1 MNIAILG
8 YGKMGKE
15 IEKIVLSRGHT
26 VGVIINTD
34 EEWFDKK
41 GKLATGDIDVA
52 IEFSTPRSAVR
63 NITQCFEVGLPVV
76 VGTTGW
82 LDELDHI
89 KQLCI
94 DGDHTL
100 FYASNFSLGVNIF
113 FELNRKLAQMMN
125 KHPEYLPDIEEIHH
139 KQKLDS
145 PSGTAITLANEMVR
159 NLSGKVAWTNQSS
172 TRNDEIS
179 IISKR
184 EDDVP
189 GTHIVTYSSEED
201 KIEIKHIAHGRKGFA
216 FGAVL
221 AAEFVKGKVGIF
233 GMKDMLGF

>member
-1 MNIAILG
+1 MKVAILG

-15 IEKIVLSRGHT
+15 IEKVALSRGHT
-26 VGVIINTD
+26 IGVIINTD

-41 GKLATGDIDVA
+41 GLLIKNDIDVA
-52 IEFSTPRSAVR
+52 IEFSTPKSAVR
-63 NITQCFEVGLPVV
+63 NITQCFEAGLPVV

-82 LDELDHI
+82 LDELDHV

-125 KHPEYLPDIEEIHH
+125 KHPDYIPDIEEIHH

-145 PSGTAITLANEMVR
+145 PSGTAITIANEMVR
-159 NLSGKVAWTNQSS
+159 NLSGKVAWTNQTNS
-172 TRNDEIS
+172 RNDEIP

-184 EDDVP
+184 IDDVP
-189 GTHIVTYSSEED
+189 GTHIVSYASEED
-201 KIEIKHIAHGRKGFA
+201 KIEIKHTAFGRKGFA
-216 FGAVL
+216 FGALL

>member
-1 MNIAILG
+1 MKVAILG

-15 IEKIVLSRGHT
+15 IEKIALSRGHT
-26 VGVIINTD
+26 IGVIINTD

-41 GKLATGDIDVA
+41 GLLIKNDIDVA
-52 IEFSTPRSAVR
+52 IEFSTPKSAVR
-63 NITQCFEVGLPVV
+63 NITQCFEAGLPVV

-82 LDELDHI
+82 LDELDYV

-125 KHPEYLPDIEEIHH
+125 KHPDYIPDIEEIHH

-145 PSGTAITLANEMVR
+145 PSGTAITIANDMVR
-159 NLSGKVAWTNQSS
+159 NLSGKVAWTNQTNS
-172 TRNDEIS
+172 RNDEIP

-184 EDDVP
+184 IDDVP
-189 GTHIVTYSSEED
+189 GTHIVSYASEED
-201 KIEIKHIAHGRKGFA
+201 KIEIKHTAFGRKGFA

>member
-15 IEKIVLSRGHT
+15 IEKIALERGHSI
-26 VGVIINTD
+26 GLIINTD
-34 EEWFDKK
+34 EAWFNTKDQ
-41 GKLATGDIDVA
+41 LAEKNIDVA

-63 NITQCFEVGLPVV
+63 NITHCFDVGLPVV

-82 LDELDHI
+82 LEELDYV
-89 KQLCI
+89 KQMCI

-100 FYASNFSLGVNIF
+100 FYSPNFSLGVNIF
-113 FELNRKLAQMMN
+113 FELNKKLAQLMH
-125 KHPEYLPDIEEIHH
+125 KHPEYVPEIEEIHH
-139 KQKLDS
+139 KHKLDS
-145 PSGTAITLANEMVR
+145 PSGTAINLANELVR
-159 NLSGKVAWTNQSS
+159 SLNGKVAWTDDHEV
-172 TRNDEIS
+172 RKDEIL
-179 IISKR
+179 IISRR

-189 GTHIVTYSSEED
+189 GTHIVSYSSEED
-201 KIEIKHIAHGRKGFA
+201 VIEIKHTAHGRKGFA
-216 FGAVL
+216 FGAIL

>member
-1 MNIAILG
+1 MKVAILG

-15 IEKIVLSRGHT
+15 IEKIALSRGHT
-26 VGVIINTD
+26 IGVIINTD

-41 GKLATGDIDVA
+41 GFLNKNDIDVA
-52 IEFSTPRSAVR
+52 IEFSTPKSAVR
-63 NITQCFEVGLPVV
+63 NISQCFEAGLPVV

-82 LDELDHI
+82 MDELDYV

-125 KHPEYLPDIEEIHH
+125 KHTDYIPDIEEIHH

-145 PSGTAITLANEMVR
+145 PSGTAITIANEMVR
-159 NLSGKVAWTNQSS
+159 NLSGKVAWTNQTNS
-172 TRNDEIS
+172 RNDEIP

-184 EDDVP
+184 IDDVP
-189 GTHIVTYSSEED
+189 GTHIVSYTSEED
-201 KIEIKHIAHGRKGFA
+201 KIEIKHTAFSRKGFA
-216 FGAVL
+216 HGAVL